1 MASDEE
7 EHIYTIPLRKTW
19 SLPRPKRSPYAL
31 REIRRYIARHKKV
44 EEKNVWIDPPV
55 NESIWRRGIENPLR
69 RIRVRAVKFEDDLVE
84 VTLPE
89 E

>member
-7 EHIYTIPLRKTW
+7 EHIYTIVLRKAW

-31 REIRRYIARHKKV
+31 REIRNYVARHKKV
-44 EEKNVWIDPPV
+44 NPENVWIDPPV
-55 NESIWRRGIENPLR
+55 NESIWERGIERPLR

>member
-1 MASDEE
+1 
-7 EHIYTIPLRKTW
+7 
-19 SLPRPKRSPYAL
+19 
-31 REIRRYIARHKKV
+31 V